1 MSIETTSL
9 TLFYFFIIKIEIEKQ
24 IVNELLKYF
33 IKSYS
38 VLKQGYG
45 FDRFHLFSKQ
55 CKCMVNK
62 E

>member
-1 MSIETTSL
+1 MSIETMSL
-9 TLFYFFIIKIEIEKQ
+9 TLFYYLLIKIEIEKQ

-33 IKSYS
+33 IKSFS

-45 FDRFHLFSKQ
+45 FYRFHLFSKQ
-55 CKCMVNK
+55 CKYMVNK